1 MAGFQ
6 HLCFTVLLVVSVLD
20 QSYCKPQI
28 GGGRT
33 GGYSEIDKNGDD
45 VAKAK
50 TVAVA
55 ALNRKVGSPIFGNPP
70 GACQEVEAP
79 VVIKAESQVVAGTN
93 FRLRIRSR
101 CGETRTCAI
110 TIFRP
115 LPFQC
120 TEDDPNFD
128 LDCMQDAR
136 VQFCT

>member
-6 HLCFTVLLVVSVLD
+6 HLVFTVLLVVTVLD
-20 QSYCKPQI
+20 RSYCKPQV
-28 GGGRT
+28 GGGFT

-55 ALNRKVGSPIFGNPP
+55 LLNQKVGSPTFAPP
-70 GACQEVEAP
+70 NACQEVELLE
-79 VVIKAESQVVAGTN
+79 VIRAESQVVAGTN
-93 FRLRIRSR
+93 FRLTIRSR

-120 TEDDPNFD
+120 PEDDPNYE

-136 VQFCT
+136 LQFCQ